1 MARSKLEKGILA
13 GLFAATIG
21 VAGVNLVGL
30 EDQDGARAALQ
41 NDGRFTQIDVGGR
54 DSFSCGKGDLY
65 RTHFTALNQNN
76 KKVEGTVCAGIFKGS
91 TIRLD

>member
-1 MARSKLEKGILA
+1 MAKGKLEKGILV

-21 VAGVNLVGL
+21 AAGVNLVGL
-30 EDQDGARAALQ
+30 EDQAGALQ
-41 NDGRFTQIDVGGR
+41 TLQDDGRFTEIQVGGV
-54 DSFSCGKGDLY
+54 DSFSCGNGDLY

-91 TIRLD
+91 TVRLD

>member
-1 MARSKLEKGILA
+1 MARSKLEKGVLA
-13 GLFAATIG
+13 GLFAATLG
-21 VAGVNLVGL
+21 VAGLNLVGL
-30 EDQDGARAALQ
+30 EDRDGAMTALQ
-41 NDGRFTQIDVGGR
+41 DDGRFTQIEVGGR
-54 DSFSCGKGDLY
+54 DSFSCGNGDLY